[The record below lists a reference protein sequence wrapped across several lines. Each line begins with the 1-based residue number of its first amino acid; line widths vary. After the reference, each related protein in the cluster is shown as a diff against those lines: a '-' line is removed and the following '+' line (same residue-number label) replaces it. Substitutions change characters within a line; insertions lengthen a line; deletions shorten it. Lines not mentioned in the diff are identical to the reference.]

1 MSREISEYDGVSQF
15 GENKRQLT
23 VQRSDSSIL
32 NGSTQAENSH
42 CYAMLLC
49 GIKWFIA
56 IFLCAVVLFCVVA
69 SKICNCLLVLGQ
81 HYRSVKRVGNSTAEK
96 IEAQTCKQALFLM
109 LLFTLMI
116 PHVASF
122 IYASWTSLR
131 RKSRPWPT
139 KQGFVVVRII
149 KCRITTNR
157 DHVTKCRLLCKI
169 FSDKTILITAFRE
182 V

>member
-1 MSREISEYDGVSQF
+1 MSREISEYDDVSQF

-23 VQRSDSSIL
+23 VQRNDSSIS

-42 CYAMLLC
+42 YYAILLC

-69 SKICNCLLVLGQ
+69 SKICLLVLGQ
-81 HYRSVKRVGNSTAEK
+81 HYRSVKRAGNSTAEK

-116 PHVASF
+116 PHFASF

-157 DHVTKCRLLCKI
+157 DHVTKCGLLCKF
-169 FSDKTILITAFRE
+169 FSDKTILISAFRE